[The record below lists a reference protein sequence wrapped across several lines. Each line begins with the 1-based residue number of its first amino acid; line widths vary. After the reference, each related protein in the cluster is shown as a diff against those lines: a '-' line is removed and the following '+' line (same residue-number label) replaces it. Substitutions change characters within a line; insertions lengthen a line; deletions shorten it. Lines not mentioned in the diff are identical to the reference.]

1 MKLTTR
7 GRYGVRLMLE
17 LALQYGKGPIY
28 MKDIAKEQGIS
39 EKYLWKLLKPLN
51 EKGLVHSTRGVKG
64 GFTLAKAPQEI
75 SLKDIV
81 HCLEGSLCLVDCVDT
96 PSLCDRSPAC
106 IFRDFWREVSMG
118 MNRTLEKT
126 TLATMLKKQKGK
138 AHAQGAQ

>member
-17 LALQYGKGPIY
+17 LALQYGSGPVY
-28 MKDIAKEQGIS
+28 LKDIAREQGIS
-39 EKYLWKLLKPLN
+39 EKYLWKLLNPLN
-51 EKGLVHSTRGVKG
+51 KQGLVQSTRGVKG
-64 GFTLAKAPQEI
+64 GFTLARAPGEI

-81 HCLEGSLCLVDCVDT
+81 HCLEGPLSLVDCVDT

-106 IFRDFWREVSMG
+106 VFRDFWREVSRD

-126 TLATMLKKQKGK
+126 TLATMLKKQKGRT
-138 AHAQGAQ
+138 HAKEAQ